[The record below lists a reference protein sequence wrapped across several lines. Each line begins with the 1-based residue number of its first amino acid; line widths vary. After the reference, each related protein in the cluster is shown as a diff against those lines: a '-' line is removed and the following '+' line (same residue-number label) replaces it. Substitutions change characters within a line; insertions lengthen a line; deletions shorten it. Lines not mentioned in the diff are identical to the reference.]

1 LKPDIHMLLSA
12 LSTAETKSD
21 VRRLLNEYGYEPVN
35 EAWGQ
40 LDDLTKASLSLV
52 KGFDGQVLHD
62 IGSEPDSV

>member
-1 LKPDIHMLLSA
+1 MLLSA
-12 LSTAETKSD
+12 PSTAETKSD
-21 VRRLLNEYGYEPVN
+21 VRKLLNEYGYEPVN

-40 LDDLTKASLSLV
+40 LTTHQASLSLV